1 MRFVTGA
8 YRTLSDCIHV
18 EDVPVLRGQVAVGG
32 REAQNGTMKRH
43 TAPDDSPT
51 SNRGQGHA
59 ATDRVVP
66 CAVPVKDPPRLS
78 RPLMLSRVAAGFPS
92 PADDYIDRSLD
103 LNDHIVKHPAATFYV
118 RASGES
124 MLGAGVHDGD
134 LLVVDR
140 ALDPRPGRVVIAAVD
155 GELTVK
161 RLVREGGRLL
171 LAPENAAYP
180 PLDIT
185 GREDVEVWGVVTHVV
200 HAL

>member
-1 MRFVTGA
+1 
-8 YRTLSDCIHV
+8 
-18 EDVPVLRGQVAVGG
+18 
-32 REAQNGTMKRH
+32 
-43 TAPDDSPT
+43 
-51 SNRGQGHA
+51 
-59 ATDRVVP
+59 
-66 CAVPVKDPPRLS
+66 
-78 RPLMLSRVAAGFPS
+78 MLSRVAAGFPS

-180 PLDIT
+180 SLDIT

>member
-1 MRFVTGA
+1 
-8 YRTLSDCIHV
+8 
-18 EDVPVLRGQVAVGG
+18 
-32 REAQNGTMKRH
+32 MKRH
-43 TAPDDSPT
+43 NALEDSPT
-51 SNRGQGHA
+51 PDRVQGHA
-59 ATDRVVP
+59 VAGRVIP
-66 CAVPVKDPPRLS
+66 CAVPAEDPPSLS
-78 RPLMLSRVAAGFPS
+78 RPLMLSQVAAGFPS

-124 MLGAGVHDGD
+124 MQGAGIHDGD

-140 ALDPRPGRVVIAAVD
+140 ALDPRPGRVVVAAVD

-161 RLVREGGRLL
+161 RLVREAGRLL
-171 LAPENAAYP
+171 LAPENTAYP

-185 GREDVEVWGVVTHVV
+185 GRENVEVWGVVTHVI

>member
-1 MRFVTGA
+1 M
-8 YRTLSDCIHV
+8 
-18 EDVPVLRGQVAVGG
+18 GG

-43 TAPDDSPT
+43 AIPEDLP
-51 SNRGQGHA
+51 RLKRVQACA
-59 ATDRVVP
+59 ATGRVMP
-66 CAVPVKDPPRLS
+66 CAVPVKDSLRLS

-185 GREDVEVWGVVTHVV
+185 GREDVEVWGVVTHVI